1 MRITLTSNVCFS
13 ECENTNSLEFR
24 GYDENIEEEAGALR
38 ERQTTETSLDKV
50 MGSAQGFSSE
60 LFKSPLLFACG
71 LFLLRHQRLGLYK
84 IFG

>member
-1 MRITLTSNVCFS
+1 MRITTLTSNFCFS

-24 GYDENIEEEAGALR
+24 GYDEIIEEAGALR
-38 ERQTTETSLDKV
+38 ERQTTETSLVKV
-50 MGSAQGFSSE
+50 MGSAQGFSNE